1 MMCCLRLPSA
11 HSAAHIFNK
20 TQMHAGRGSMLGQA
34 HPWLQSSCLCRLSN
48 MRQSALEINLRIISG
63 RGRED
68 AQERGQQLISD

>member
-1 MMCCLRLPSA
+1 
-11 HSAAHIFNK
+11 
-20 TQMHAGRGSMLGQA
+20 MLGQA